1 MGTIVFNE
9 VLQVIRLCVVE
20 KNTWMSISVYD
31 GMGWSG
37 DSEASFSKDMLC
49 VLEPVLEPVP

>member
-1 MGTIVFNE
+1 MGMIVFNE
-9 VLQVIRLCVVE
+9 VLQVIWLCVVE
-20 KNTWMSISVYD
+20 KNTWMSISVCE

-49 VLEPVLEPVP
+49 GDTPEPAF